1 MTCFDWNV
9 GHRDCTPGL
18 LNPNVGASQIE
29 GMFSSCGCSGS
40 VFSGGSSS
48 IYDSYYN
55 GGLWSNDFAS
65 QINNRNEVSLGDSF
79 MAGVK
84 EMAYSNPF
92 GTLGCMLA
100 LGNVGFGM
108 LYGLSNG
115 ISNWAEGRTTS
126 QYSNIC

>member
-1 MTCFDWNV
+1 MACFDWNV
-9 GHRDCTPGL
+9 GHRDCVPGL

-29 GMFSSCGCSGS
+29 GMFSSCGCSSSNSS
-40 VFSGGSSS
+40 VFSGGSSYS
-48 IYDSYYN
+48 SYDSWN

-65 QINNRNEVSLGDSF
+65 QINNRNKVSLGDSF

-92 GTLGCMLA
+92 GTLGAGLT
-100 LGNVGFGM
+100 LLNVGFGM
-108 LYGLSNG
+108 MYGLSNG

-126 QYSNIC
+126 QYC